1 MDKNRDKT
9 VERPQNKNLKRD
21 AGPGRPKGQKNFATI
36 YREAIEKIAQSK
48 GQTADQFEIEMAEQA
63 IRKGFNGDTRFYT
76 DTMDRVHGK
85 AQQHVDIKSDGVAL
99 PTPILTVTKDVHIND
114 SNTEDSSTG

>member
-1 MDKNRDKT
+1 MGEK
-9 VERPQNKNLKRD
+9 QNKGNNKGHDNLIPIKKGERLN
-21 AGPGRPKGQKNFATI
+21 PNGRPKGQRNYSTI

-63 IRKGFNGDTRFYT
+63 IRKGFNGDARFYT

-99 PTPILTVTKDVHIND
+99 PTPILTVTKD
-114 SNTEDSSTG
+114 EDKGEH